1 MSFNGS
7 YLHARVVVVDEEGLG
22 RSHVLVA
29 GAGVAKVGSGQGRVI
44 GREGGT
50 AAYVAV
56 LRRVEA
62 GRRYHG
68 GLDAQGLWSR
78 IHEMTLNII

>member
-1 MSFNGS
+1 MSFNRS
-7 YLHARVVVVDEEGLG
+7 YLHARVVVVDEEGFG

-29 GAGVAKVGSGQGRVI
+29 GAGAAKIRSGQGRVI

-50 AAYVAV
+50 AVYVAV
-56 LRRVEA
+56 LRRVEG

-68 GLDAQGLWSR
+68 WLDTQRLSKRIRNVAYGL
-78 IHEMTLNII
+78 